1 MNSSTEYSSTEYSST
16 VNSSTDNSSSG
27 EWAPAQLAGWDT
39 ALEAEDDRYR
49 RAYPGPPGPGPIH
62 TVYVPVHRFSAGTV
76 DEWRDA
82 ALGSVDGR
90 PDQWDTLLTML
101 ATPADRAELDARTR
115 AKLSAE
121 PIEDLRIDVEDGFR
135 AHRGTAEDDAD
146 EDAQVARAAVA
157 VAELASS
164 GRLPA
169 SWGMRIRSLAVE
181 TRARG
186 LRSLGLFFSALFA
199 ETGSLPDGFV
209 ITLPKVTSEQQVAV
223 FVEVLAALEQRYR
236 LPAGSLRFEIQVETP
251 QTVLG
256 ADGRV
261 PVAAMI
267 HASQGRVS
275 GLHFGTYD
283 YTASLGI
290 LGAYQNLRHP
300 VADFA
305 KSLMQLAAAETGV
318 RVSDGSDNK
327 VPVGDDATVLA
338 RWEAHADGVQR
349 ALRSGIYQGW
359 DLHPA
364 QLPTRFAATFAFFRA
379 GSDEAARRLGDYH
392 RQRSGHGVMDE
403 PATAFA
409 LARHL
414 AAAVQCGAVTPAELQ
429 DAGGIGP
436 AVVRRY
442 LVRNAAPG
450 VDVLEAHPETHEETR
465 P

>member
-1 MNSSTEYSSTEYSST
+1 MNSST
-16 VNSSTDNSSSG
+16 DGWPSG
-27 EWAPAQLAGWDT
+27 RLAGWDA
-39 ALEAEDDRYR
+39 ALAEEDRRYR
-49 RAYPGPPGPGPIH
+49 DAYPGPPGPGPVH
-62 TVYVPVHRFSAGTV
+62 TVYVPVPRFSAATV
-76 DEWRDA
+76 GEWRLA
-82 ALGSVDGR
+82 ATAAVDDR
-90 PDQWDTLLTML
+90 PRQWEALL
-101 ATPADRAELDARTR
+101 ATLAAPQDRADLAARTL
-115 AKLSAE
+115 AKLAAE
-121 PIEDLRIDVEDGFR
+121 PIEDLRIDFEDGFR
-135 AHRGTAEDDAD
+135 AHRGTAADDAD
-146 EDAQVARAAVA
+146 EDAHARRAAAA
-157 VAELASS
+157 VAELA
-164 GRLPA
+164 GTTPRQLPA
-169 SWGMRIRSLAVE
+169 SWGLRIRSLAPE

-186 LRSLGLFFSALFA
+186 LRTLGLFFDALFA
-199 ETGSLPDGFV
+199 ETDVLPGGFV
-209 ITLPKVTSEQQVAV
+209 VTLPKVTSQQQVSV
-223 FVEVLAALEQRYR
+223 FVEVLAALEEQYGI
-236 LPAGSLRFEIQVETP
+236 AVGSLRFEIQVETP

-327 VPVGDDATVLA
+327 VPVGDDGTVLA
-338 RWEAHADGVQR
+338 RWEAHADGVGR

-379 GSDEAARRLGDYH
+379 GADEAARRLGDYH
-392 RQRSGHGVMDE
+392 RQCSGSGVMDE

-414 AAAVQCGAVTPAELQ
+414 AAAVRCGAVTTAELHE
-429 DAGGIGP
+429 AGGIGP

-442 LVRNAAPG
+442 LVRNAVPG
-450 VDVLEAHPETHEETR
+450 VDVPETPTDPDQEAR

>member
-1 MNSSTEYSSTEYSST
+1 
-16 VNSSTDNSSSG
+16 
-27 EWAPAQLAGWDT
+27 
-39 ALEAEDDRYR
+39 
-49 RAYPGPPGPGPIH
+49 
-62 TVYVPVHRFSAGTV
+62 
-76 DEWRDA
+76 
-82 ALGSVDGR
+82 
-90 PDQWDTLLTML
+90 
-101 ATPADRAELDARTR
+101 
-115 AKLSAE
+115 
-121 PIEDLRIDVEDGFR
+121 
-135 AHRGTAEDDAD
+135 
-146 EDAQVARAAVA
+146 
-157 VAELASS
+157 
-164 GRLPA
+164 
-169 SWGMRIRSLAVE
+169 MRIRSLAPE

-186 LRSLGLFFSALFA
+186 LRTLALFFASLLTDNGALPA
-199 ETGSLPDGFV
+199 GFV
-209 ITLPKVTSEQQVAV
+209 VTLPKVTSRQQVAV
-223 FVEVLAALEQRYR
+223 FVDVLSALEQRFR
-236 LPAGSLRFEIQVETP
+236 LEPGSLHFEIQVETP

-261 PVAAMI
+261 PVAEMI

-379 GSDEAARRLGDYH
+379 GADEAARRLGDYH
-392 RQRSGHGVMDE
+392 RQRSDSGVMDE

-414 AAAVQCGAVTPAELQ
+414 AAAVRCGAVTPTELQ

-442 LVRNAAPG
+442 LVRNAVPG
-450 VDVLEAHPETHEETR
+450 VDVSETSSDPNEEAR